1 MIPFFFFV
9 SLLTEYR
16 LFEVT
21 WMMDVWFSA
30 TYSMPAVC
38 RFWFQPETFV
48 SQFSSH
54 SVSSCRRIVCRPPID
69 KWRAR
74 MTNATHHRNP
84 SPRKQI
90 ISRYIASADLVS
102 VTAPGRRVWPVP
114 LPARGAAGPPCHACQ
129 ATVSRQQTQGPPVI
143 LDQWTHL
150 HTHLSTVLS
159 HGETRGK
166 KRKRK
171 KKKSEAERAHPG
183 WLMTWFWMNGW
194 VWIAW
199 FREMWLRLTD
209 LREARVWLQTLQR

>member
-1 MIPFFFFV
+1 M
-9 SLLTEYR
+9 
-16 LFEVT
+16 
-21 WMMDVWFSA
+21 
-30 TYSMPAVC
+30 
-38 RFWFQPETFV
+38 PETVFDDPLFLLCFTPDGV
-48 SQFSSH
+48 QVVRRDLDDGPVVFSHIQYAS
-54 SVSSCRRIVCRPPID
+54 SVPVLIPAWDLCSTVPLSVFVSSCRRIVCRPPID

-74 MTNATHHRNP
+74 MTNATHRRNP

-102 VTAPGRRVWPVP
+102 VTDPGRRVWPVP

-171 KKKSEAERAHPG
+171 KKRGRASSS
-183 WLMTWFWMNGW
+183 WVVDDLILNEWMGLNSL
-194 VWIAW
+194 I
-199 FREMWLRLTD
+199 
-209 LREARVWLQTLQR
+209 